1 MSTEKW
7 SELPKVPSYSVVE
20 PASDTLVVLFS
31 MSFCHFL
38 RKKKSTSD
46 HIASDAF
53 LGQTKGNVTPPSSA
67 LHLKSQPPSSGDS
80 LRQISCAAASWH
92 TVRMFQSQHG
102 RPDISFMA
110 VTPRLGQP
118 ASPNFS
124 IYILFPTQGT
134 EMLQQSRTSPGL
146 VCCAVDMLGNEGRAI
161 PIICAV
167 NRTEEKEVHFRAV
180 SGRLC
185 RRVSRPPS

>member
-1 MSTEKW
+1 MKWIAQSSQLLSSGASIWYFGGSIQYVILPLFEEKKIHKW
-7 SELPKVPSYSVVE
+7 
-20 PASDTLVVLFS
+20 AH
-31 MSFCHFL
+31 SFWC
-38 RKKKSTSD
+38 
-46 HIASDAF
+46 F